1 MTTSGLYASLTIPVE
16 PLIREAFERMGIP
29 GELTEYQKL
38 DAAVRSLNL
47 MLKEWMTRGVNLWTL
62 QTALMPLVPRQGTYP
77 LPPQVNDI
85 TQVNLR
91 TSFRQLGG
99 TAASNK
105 PTEEGAGSENAFDG
119 KPQTACTQTQANG
132 TISYDFGNGN
142 TQVITLV
149 GIQNNDATQQY
160 TLTISGAQGTASSV
174 PLLTLPL
181 QTYPVNP
188 QGLGLIQW
196 FEIPTPGAY
205 QIYSVTETGDAILN
219 IQEIYFNTMIRDT
232 PLSAVSRSEYLSYPL
247 PTQVGRP
254 SVYYLDRQITPQL
267 FLWPTPSSSYTCL
280 VYAYEQMMEDVGTV
294 TNTMQIPARFY
305 EALIWGLAW
314 HMACKYAP
322 DKAENARAYYDAT
335 FNQAST
341 DDSEGTPVTI
351 YADFSGRGGR

>member
-1 MTTSGLYASLTIPVE
+1 MTTSGTYNSLTIPVE
-16 PLIREAFERMGIP
+16 PLVREAFERIGIP

-38 DAAVRSLNL
+38 DAAVRSLNF

-62 QTALMPLVPRQGTYP
+62 QTALMPLVPRQGTYG

-91 TSFRQLGG
+91 TSFRQLNG
-99 TAASNK
+99 TATSTKSGDA
-105 PTEEGAGSENAFDG
+105 AHAFDDN
-119 KPQTACTQTQANG
+119 PQTACTQTEKNG
-132 TISYDFGNGN
+132 TISYDFGAGN

-149 GIQNNDATQQY
+149 GIQNKEATQQY
-160 TLTISGAQGTASSV
+160 TLTISGAQGTSAAV
-174 PLLTLPL
+174 PLLTLPQ

-205 QIYSVTETGDAILN
+205 QIYSITETGGATLN
-219 IQEIYFNTMIRDT
+219 IQEIYFNTMVRDT
-232 PLSAVSRSEYLSYPL
+232 PLSRVSRSEYLSYPV
-247 PTQVGRP
+247 PQQIGRP
-254 SVYYLDRQITPQL
+254 SVYYLDRQITPVL
-267 FLWPTPSSSYTCL
+267 WVWPTPSSVYNCLSYS
-280 VYAYEQMMEDVGTV
+280 YERMMEDVGTV
-294 TNTMQIPARFY
+294 TNTVQIPARFY

-351 YADFSGRGGR
+351 DADFSGRGG